1 MSWWVTLLVGC
12 GIGFCA
18 GLFGLG
24 GSSLGTPLLRLL
36 GMPAAL
42 ALASPLPLTLFSAL
56 GGVVTFQKRGMI
68 HWRVVGHTVF
78 WGIPAVALGAW
89 TTKFLPGM
97 ALMLLTAMFILGI
110 GLYGL
115 NGLRGFLPGE
125 GEKELHLERIPVG
138 SVLLGFFN
146 GLLANGGGLVLV
158 PFYQLVV
165 GLDLRGA
172 LASSL
177 ASVALLA
184 VPAILVHSSLG
195 HIAWDITFWLALGVF
210 PCTVLGGRL
219 ALRLSTPLL
228 TRLYGGFLVAMA
240 LYFGIREISQSSV

>member
-36 GMPAAL
+36 GMPAVL
-42 ALASPLPLTLFSAL
+42 ALASPLPLTLPSAL
-56 GGVVTFQKRGMI
+56 GGVVAFQKRGMI
-68 HWRVVGHTVF
+68 HWRVVGRTVA

-89 TTKFLPGM
+89 TTKFLPGVV
-97 ALMLLTAMFILGI
+97 LMLLTAVFIFGI
-110 GLYGL
+110 GLYGVS
-115 NGLRGFLPGE
+115 GLRGFLPSE
-125 GEKELHLERIPVG
+125 EKKELHLERIPVG
-138 SVLLGFFN
+138 SLLLNFLN
-146 GLLANGGGLVLV
+146 GVLANGGGLVLV
-158 PFYQLVV
+158 PFYQLAI

-184 VPAILVHSSLG
+184 VPEILVHNSLG
-195 HIAWDITFWLALGVF
+195 HIDWGTTFWLALGVF

-228 TRLYGGFLVAMA
+228 TRLYGGFLVVLA
-240 LYFGIREISQSSV
+240 LYFGIREILQSST